1 MLVGVLVNVTFTRDP
16 CVVVASVDLAGLATT
31 APPRVPDPSQHID
44 GERVRMVTQ
53 THWTHRVVMSC
64 DTSAHTRKD
73 TCT

>member
-44 GERVRMVTQ
+44 GERVRIVTQ
-53 THWTHRVVMSC
+53 TNRAYDVVMSC
-64 DTSAHTRKD
+64 YPLDHIRKD
-73 TCT
+73 TWH